1 LRLSTAKP
9 RAASAGDATVADDMI
24 GGYRLLKHLVTG
36 QTSQVWEAVEVSSHR
51 HFAIKMLL
59 PEKARDAAH
68 RRLLFHEAEVGKA
81 LAHPNIIKIVAF
93 SKSANNPY
101 MVMEFF
107 PAGNLKMRLMRKEH
121 DFLRE
126 KLHDILKQAAT
137 ALAFMN
143 AKGWVHRD
151 VKPDNFLVNSAG
163 EVRLIDFALATRAQK
178 ASMLGKLFRR
188 KGKAQ
193 GTRSYMSPEQIRG
206 EPLDCRADVYSFG
219 ATCYELVTGRQP
231 FRGASSQ
238 ELLQKHIL
246 EKPVSPKSF
255 NPEVTDEFADL
266 VLRMLAKKPK
276 ERPQHF
282 HEVLMTLR
290 QIRVFKP
297 VSSKQKT

>member
-1 LRLSTAKP
+1 
-9 RAASAGDATVADDMI
+9 VADEVL
-24 GGYRLLKHLVTG
+24 GGYRLLKHLATG

-59 PEKARDAAH
+59 PEKARDAVH

-93 SKSANNPY
+93 SKDPNNPY

-107 PAGNLKMRLMRKEH
+107 PAGSLKARLLRKEH

-126 KLHDILKQAAT
+126 KLQDILKQGAT

-151 VKPDNFLVNSAG
+151 IKPDNFLVNSAG
-163 EVRLIDFALATRAQK
+163 EVRLIDFALAQRTQK
-178 ASMLGKLFRR
+178 PSMFGKLFRK
-188 KGKAQ
+188 KGKVA

-206 EPLDCRADVYSFG
+206 EPLDGRADVYSFG

-231 FRGASSQ
+231 FRGLTSQ
-238 ELLQKHIL
+238 DLLQKHIL
-246 EKPVSPKSF
+246 EKPVSPQTF
-255 NPEVTDEFADL
+255 NPALTDEFADL
-266 VLRMLAKKPK
+266 VLRMLAKTPK

-282 HEVLMTLR
+282 HDVLMTLR

-297 VSSKQKT
+297 QAAPKPK